1 MMKNKEIKTP
11 VVLQMEAAEC
21 GAAAL
26 GIVLAYYGRYMPLE
40 QLRQICSVNRN
51 GSNARNIL
59 LAAEKIGLSG
69 SGYMYTPE
77 EMKTVIAPVI
87 LHWGFNHFVVFEGYD
102 DKKKIVYLND
112 PGMGHCVVKWEEF
125 EETYTG
131 VALVLRPAENF
142 AVGGKTVNV
151 WGRLLRSLFGHRQAI
166 VFILGIGVCLSIV
179 NLFIPVIS
187 QIFFDDVITY
197 RHREWLFEVLLAV
210 VIALILR
217 SVLTFLRSWCLLR
230 WQGSMTIK
238 ESSGFLAHILRLPA
252 EFFQQRYAGEIAS
265 RIQFNESIAGF
276 VTGSLATTVLDVA
289 VAVFYLILLF
299 IYNVK
304 LTVIGL
310 LFTGINILVTYYTF
324 QWLSEQ
330 QMKLQQ
336 ETGRMYGLAIAGIST
351 IETLKANG
359 NESDFFV
366 KWANCNARFLDMAQ
380 NREYYSQYISF
391 IPGVLSGVN
400 TALIMAVGGF
410 EIMDGFMTIGIF
422 VAFQSLMGNFQAPIS
437 RIVGMTQMIQQTQ
450 SQMMKIDDVLRYPAE
465 SEIVLSETGDPK
477 IPARLSG
484 NMELKLVSFGYE
496 TLEKPLLKKLNI
508 RIEPGRRLAIVGR
521 SGSGKST
528 AAKLVAGF
536 YQPWSGQILF
546 DGISAEK
553 IPRDILANSISMVEQ
568 EIFLFEGTVAENI
581 ALFDVGISRQDIM
594 QAARDAMIHEDIL
607 ALNGGYDA
615 PVEEGGYNFSGG
627 QRQRLEI
634 ARALATNPSL
644 LIFDEA
650 TSALDP
656 IVEKEIMVNIRRRGC
671 SCFIIA
677 HRLSTVRDCD
687 EIIVLHKGRVVQRG
701 THEEL
706 ANIEGQYK
714 FLIQE

>member
-1 MMKNKEIKTP
+1 MGNKKIKTP

-26 GIVLAYYGRYMPLE
+26 GIVLAYYGRYIPLE

-51 GSNARNIL
+51 GSNAKNIL
-59 LAAEKIGLSG
+59 LAAEKIGMSG
-69 SGYMYTPE
+69 SGYTYTPE
-77 EMKTVIAPVI
+77 EMKAVIAPAI

-102 DKKKIVYLND
+102 EKKNRIYLND
-112 PGMGHCVVKWEEF
+112 PSTGHREVSWEEF

-131 VALVLRPAENF
+131 VAVVLRPAENF
-142 AVGGKTVNV
+142 VVGGKTVNV
-151 WGRLLRSLFGHRQAI
+151 WKRLLSSLFDHSQAI
-166 VFILGIGVCLSIV
+166 AFILGIGICLSIV

-197 RHREWLFEVLLAV
+197 RHRQWLFDVLLAMA
-210 VIALILR
+210 IAFFLK

-238 ESSGFLAHILRLPA
+238 ESSGFLAHILRLPT

-265 RIQFNESIAGF
+265 RVQFNESIASF
-276 VTGSLATTVLDVA
+276 VTGNLATTVLDIA
-289 VAVFYLILLF
+289 VAIFYLILLF

-304 LTVIGL
+304 LTIIGL
-310 LFTGINILVTYYTF
+310 LFTGINIFVTYYTF

-336 ETGRMYGLAIAGIST
+336 ETGRMYGLSISGIST

-359 NESDFFV
+359 NESDFFI
-366 KWANCNARFLDMAQ
+366 KWANYNARFLEMTQ
-380 NREYYSQYISF
+380 KREYYSQYISF
-391 IPGVLSGVN
+391 IPGALSGLN
-400 TALIMAVGGF
+400 AALIMAVGGF

-422 VAFQSLMGNFQAPIS
+422 VAFQTLMGNFQAPIN
-437 RIVGMTQMIQQTQ
+437 RIVGLTQMIQQTQ

-465 SEIVLSETGDPK
+465 TEKCLKENSRQN
-477 IPARLSG
+477 IPVRLSG
-484 NMELKLVSFGYE
+484 NLEFKLVNFGYDA
-496 TLEKPLLKKLNI
+496 LEKPLLKKLNI
-508 RIEPGRRLAIVGR
+508 KIEPGRRLAIVGK

-546 DGISAEK
+546 DGIPVEE
-553 IPRDILANSISMVEQ
+553 IPRDILANSIAMVEQ

-581 ALFDVGISRQDIM
+581 ALFDASISRHDIM
-594 QAARDAMIHEDIL
+594 QAARDAKIHEDIL
-607 ALNGGYDA
+607 LLNGGYDA
-615 PVEEGGYNFSGG
+615 IVEEGGYNFSGG

-634 ARALATNPSL
+634 ARALATNPAL

-656 IVEKEIMVNIRRRGC
+656 IVEKEIMINIRRRGC
-671 SCFIIA
+671 SCLIIA
-677 HRLSTVRDCD
+677 HRLSTIRDCD

-706 ANIEGQYK
+706 AAIEGHYK
-714 FLIQE
+714 KLIQE